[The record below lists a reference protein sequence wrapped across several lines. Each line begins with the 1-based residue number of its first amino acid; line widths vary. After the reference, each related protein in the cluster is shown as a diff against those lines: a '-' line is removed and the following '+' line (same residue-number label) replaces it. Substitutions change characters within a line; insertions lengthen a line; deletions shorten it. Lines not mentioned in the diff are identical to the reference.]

1 MNRRVVPSP
10 DLLATPSP
18 EGWEAAL
25 TSTSLAIQLQVVQR
39 TEEVA
44 TRGEVIN
51 GGFGCVLDGTK
62 EADGRLTTLLS
73 WDVNNGVCR
82 RSWSGNK
89 YAYETIQRAMKDDPA
104 LLVTLPNEA
113 DEQLLKKVLAGR
125 KL

>member
-1 MNRRVVPSP
+1 M
-10 DLLATPSP
+10 
-18 EGWEAAL
+18 
-25 TSTSLAIQLQVVQR
+25 QLQVRKLTDNNMVPHL
-39 TEEVA
+39 TLNLPYYLCH
-44 TRGEVIN
+44 RGEVIN